1 MGFVEL
7 NLEHILQMSGY
18 TRISLEE
25 REKIYL
31 LQKQNFNITGIAREL
46 GRHKSNISREL
57 KRCENDPLGYIPD
70 RAHAIYRAGLSRN
83 RALFLDKILQ
93 DYVIEK
99 LTICRWTPK
108 EISASL
114 KLGSLGLRA
123 SPELIYQFIYSKTGL
138 RHNLPSY
145 LKFRRKRRGIR
156 KSRKRKKPNIIDFV
170 SVHDRPKEINERKE
184 IGHWEGDLIIFTTL
198 QSKNITTLVERKTRF
213 TKLVLNSNKTSKEV
227 IDGIKEALS
236 EELPLFKSMT
246 FDRGTEFAN
255 HHELAVDTYFCD
267 PGSPWQKGAVE
278 NMNGRIR
285 NLLPKHVRPYF
296 LKQKDLDNIAD
307 ILNNTPRQILG
318 FKTPHE
324 LFHANLS
331 DSP

>member
-1 MGFVEL
+1 MKK
-7 NLEHILQMSGY
+7 Y

-31 LQKQNFNITGIAREL
+31 LQKQDIDITAIAKAL

-57 KRCENDPLGYIPD
+57 KKCKDDPLRYIPD
-70 RAHAIYRAGLSRN
+70 RAHAMYRAGLSRN
-83 RALFLDKILQ
+83 KALFLDPNLQ
-93 DYVIEK
+93 DYVISK

-114 KLGSLGLRA
+114 KLGSLGLKA
-123 SPELIYQFIYSKTGL
+123 SPELIYQFIYSKIGL
-138 RHNLPSY
+138 KNNLPSY
-145 LKFRRKRRGIR
+145 LKFRRKKRGMR
-156 KSRKRKKPNIIDFV
+156 KSRKRNKPNITNLV
-170 SVHDRPKEINERKE
+170 SVHERPSQINERKE
-184 IGHWEGDLIIFTTL
+184 AGHWEGDLIIFTTL
-198 QSKNITTLVERKTRF
+198 RSKNITTLVERKTRF
-213 TKLVLNSNKTSKEV
+213 TKLVLNSSKTSEEV
-227 IDGIKEALS
+227 IGGIKEKFTGDISSL
-236 EELPLFKSMT
+236 KSIT

-255 HHELAVDTYFCD
+255 HHQLPTSTYFCD

-296 LKQKDLDNIAD
+296 LKQKDLDIIAD

-318 FKTPHE
+318 FKTPQE
-324 LFHANLS
+324 LFYAHLS
-331 DSP
+331 EAPS